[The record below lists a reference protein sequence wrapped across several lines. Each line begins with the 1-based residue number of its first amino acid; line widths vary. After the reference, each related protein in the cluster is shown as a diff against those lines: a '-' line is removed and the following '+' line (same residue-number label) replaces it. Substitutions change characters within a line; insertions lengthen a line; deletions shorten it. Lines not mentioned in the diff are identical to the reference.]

1 MLWNIM
7 IVHLLGLMSPGP
19 DFFYVSKTAAGN
31 SSRNAFC
38 AVIGITMGVAFWAT
52 SALLG
57 LAILFATSPL
67 WHGIVVLLGGSY
79 LAYIGYKMLNVR
91 NNVVFENDKK
101 AQQLQTTSIKQEIL
115 KGLLVNLSNAK
126 VVIYFSSVLSIYL
139 ANVNGIEHII
149 LVLAVIL
156 IETFLYFSII
166 ALLFSRPAAKRFYSK
181 YSRWLDNGAG
191 VVFIAF
197 GLYLAYAGIGYL
209 FQ

>member
-1 MLWNIM
+1 
-7 IVHLLGLMSPGP
+7 
-19 DFFYVSKTAAGN
+19 
-31 SSRNAFC
+31 
-38 AVIGITMGVAFWAT
+38 
-52 SALLG
+52 
-57 LAILFATSPL
+57 
-67 WHGIVVLLGGSY
+67 
-79 LAYIGYKMLNVR
+79 MLNVR

-139 ANVNGIEHII
+139 ANVNGTEHII